1 MSGFTVSIDYLR
13 FTIPSIS
20 AESVVQ
26 LFKGTFR
33 QSSTGKYGYTRSWF
47 LENADRGQLAIY
59 TGKPQ
64 APREVHVDITGGITG
79 GWSYEFIQSVF
90 RFVRDHKGKVGRL
103 DIAFDDTESAVSVAM
118 VEEAVRRGQA
128 VKRSKQWQK
137 IEKGDDSN
145 ESIGHTLYLGSRQS
159 DTFLRVYDKAK
170 QLRAQRR
177 ECLGSWVRWEL
188 EIKHHRAEVCGTVLA
203 AIDEAQFREW
213 AVGLLRSAV
222 DFRDT
227 TYEHEA
233 WERYRA
239 PLLPW
244 WEALTAG
251 FAKARLAMARVQ
263 KKIEDV
269 KQWAAQSLAPM
280 LAVLV
285 ASREAGQAWLE
296 QMIVEA
302 GPSRWKQKHYDLLA
316 QLPKH
321 TYILKGGLCERVA
334 GA

>member
-1 MSGFTVSIDYLR
+1 MTGFSVSIDYLR

-20 AESVVQ
+20 AESVIK

-33 QSSTGKYGYTRSWF
+33 ESRTGKYGYTLAWF

-64 APREVHVDITGGITG
+64 APREVHVDITGGVTS
-79 GWSYEFIQSVF
+79 GWTYDFIQSVV
-90 RFVRDHKGKVGRL
+90 RFVRDNKGKVGRL
-103 DIAFDDTESAVSVAM
+103 DIAFDDTESEVSVEM
-118 VEEAVRRGQA
+118 VEEAVRKGQA

-137 IEKGDDSN
+137 IEKGDNGNQST
-145 ESIGHTLYLGSRQS
+145 GYTLYLGSRQS

-170 QLRAQRR
+170 QHRAEGR
-177 ECLGSWVRWEL
+177 ECPDRWVRWEL
-188 EIKHHRAEVCGTVLA
+188 EIKCQRAEQCGRVLS
-203 AIDEAQFREW
+203 AIDETQFREF
-213 AVGLLRSAV
+213 AVGLLRSSV

-227 TYEHEA
+227 SYDAEA
-233 WERYRA
+233 WERYRS

-244 WEALTAG
+244 WESLTAG
-251 FAKARLAMARVQ
+251 FAKARLAVQKVQ

-269 KQWAAQSLAPM
+269 KQWASKSLAPM
-280 LAVLV
+280 LAVLC

-296 QMIVEA
+296 QMIVT
-302 GPSRWKQKHYDLLA
+302 GPDRWKQKHYDLLA
-316 QLPKH
+316 SIPKH

-334 GA
+334 EG

>member
-1 MSGFTVSIDYLR
+1 MTGFPVSVDYLR
-13 FTIPSIS
+13 FTIPSIN
-20 AESVVQ
+20 AESVIK

-33 QSSTGKYGYTRSWF
+33 ESCTGKYGYTRSWF

-59 TGKPQ
+59 TGKKQ

-79 GWSYEFIQSVF
+79 GWSYEFIQSVV

-103 DIAFDDTESAVSVAM
+103 DIAFDDTESEVSVSM
-118 VEEAVRRGQA
+118 VEQAVRRGQA

-145 ESIGHTLYLGSRQS
+145 ESTGHTLYLGSRQS

-170 QLRAQRR
+170 QLRAQGRD
-177 ECLGSWVRWEL
+177 CAGPWVRWEL
-188 EIKHHRAEVCGTVLA
+188 EIKCHRAEQCGLVVG
-203 AIDEAQFREW
+203 AIDEAEFRAF

-227 TYEHEA
+227 TYEAEA

-244 WEALTAG
+244 WEALTAH
-251 FAKARLAMARVQ
+251 FAKARLAVQ
-263 KKIEDV
+263 KVQKNIEDV
-269 KQWAAQSLAPM
+269 KAWAAKSLAPM
-280 LAVLV
+280 LAVLC
-285 ASREAGQAWLE
+285 ASREAGQGWLE
-296 QMIVEA
+296 QMIVT
-302 GPSRWKQKHYDLLA
+302 GPDRWKQKHYDLLA
-316 QLPKH
+316 KIPKH
-321 TYILKGGLCERVA
+321 TYILKGGLSERVA
-334 GA
+334 EG